1 MNLIRNEFISY
12 SIAKCV
18 SILLQK
24 LVRSAVVKL
33 SKEEDPCFR
42 LAPTIGKQQ
51 KDHVYA
57 SSRFSVC
64 STVLVVLDRTFLF
77 YFLSLDLSFE
87 VHNVYTAINN
97 DGSIFCFLSVSG
109 GFALTFAEHELVE
122 NKGPGLTS
130 VKG

>member
-1 MNLIRNEFISY
+1 MLMANRIREGT
-12 SIAKCV
+12 
-18 SILLQK
+18 
-24 LVRSAVVKL
+24 VVNREIDFV
-33 SKEEDPCFR
+33 KENC
-42 LAPTIGKQQ
+42 
-51 KDHVYA
+51 
-57 SSRFSVC
+57 
-64 STVLVVLDRTFLF
+64 TFLF

-122 NKGPGLTS
+122 NKGSGLTS